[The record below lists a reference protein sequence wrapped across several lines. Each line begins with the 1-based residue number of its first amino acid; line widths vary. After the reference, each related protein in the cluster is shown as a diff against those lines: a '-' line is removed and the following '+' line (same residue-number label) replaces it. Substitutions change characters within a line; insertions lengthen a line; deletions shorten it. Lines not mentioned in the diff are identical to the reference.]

1 MAAMSGL
8 DRSRPPSIV
17 ASAGAALL
25 ARWFP
30 ALSSRDARWLLL
42 GTAGSAMALWTLVLT
57 NAWVVFELSDSSAL
71 VGVTTFAGMFPFLL
85 SPLGGTVADAV
96 ERRKLLVVLRLLLV
110 GVSAALLLLAALGA
124 LSVPLVLG
132 LVFLQGVVRSVEMPA
147 EQAHLANLVP
157 PDRLG
162 NAVTLHTTVRLG
174 SRAVGPLAAGPFL
187 ATTGPVGAYA
197 VAVVTALLG
206 LAGVAAVWTR
216 SRGGVTELAAVARNL
231 REGLAFVV
239 HTPFLRALFLFVVAH
254 CVLTMSFDAML
265 PAFAD
270 VYLHEGSAGLS
281 VMTVGVGSGAF
292 AGTLLLAGFSAPG
305 RVRGMLFLATAVLSG
320 AAPLLMAASETLWAA
335 AGSAVAMGSSQAMFM
350 ALASVLVQEACDDA
364 VRGRVMSLFLMSAGG
379 LMAVANLAF
388 GSIADIVGIRALF
401 AVPALAFLAIVAVS
415 TLIGSLRA
423 AYGLPARRLAPS
435 AG

>member
-1 MAAMSGL
+1 MA
-8 DRSRPPSIV
+8 P
-17 ASAGAALL
+17 LL

-30 ALSSRDARWLLL
+30 ALGSRDARWLLL

-57 NAWVVFELSDSSAL
+57 NAWVVFELSDSSAI
-71 VGVTTFAGMFPFLL
+71 VGITTFAGMFPFLL

-96 ERRKLLVVLRLLLV
+96 ERRRLLVFLRLVLV
-110 GVSAALLLLAALGA
+110 GVGAALLFLAATGE
-124 LSVPLVLG
+124 LSVALVLS

-157 PDRLG
+157 PEQLG

-187 ATTGPVGAYA
+187 ATTGAVGAYA
-197 VAVVTALLG
+197 VAVAAGLLG
-206 LAGVAAVWTR
+206 LAGIAAVGRR
-216 SRGGVTELAAVARNL
+216 SRGGVTELAAVTRNL
-231 REGLAFVV
+231 REGLAFVLR
-239 HTPFLRALFLFVVAH
+239 TPFLRAVFLFVVAH

-270 VYLHEGSAGLS
+270 VYLHEGSVGLS
-281 VMTVGVGSGAF
+281 VMTVGVGAGAF
-292 AGTLLLAGFSAPG
+292 AGTLILAGFSAPG
-305 RVRGMLFLATAVLSG
+305 RTRGLLFLTTAVLSG
-320 AAPLLMAASETLWAA
+320 LAPLLMAGSETLWTAA
-335 AGSAVAMGSSQAMFM
+335 AGAVAMGSSQSMFM

-388 GSIADIVGIRALF
+388 GSIADLVGVRALF
-401 AVPALAFLAIVAVS
+401 AVPALIFLAIVAVS
-415 TLIGSLRA
+415 AFVGSLRP
-423 AYGLPARRLAPS
+423 AYGLPSRSLSPS